1 MNVADTTHS
10 ITGRLQ
16 QLSGYMSAWM
26 KFLGISNM
34 LLGAFMAITIVGL
47 LFAWLPLW
55 IGILLYQAGERA
67 SDAARGDEQKLVEML
82 DKIRLYVVINSV
94 LTMLWLAF
102 AVGFFVFF
110 YVITSMPAEELRG
123 LMEYV
128 F

>member
-1 MNVADTTHS
+1 MNIADTTHS

-16 QLSGYMSAWM
+16 QLAGYMSAWM

-67 SDAARGDEQKLVEML
+67 SAARGDEQKLVEML

-102 AVGFFVFF
+102 TVGFFVFF
-110 YVITSMPAEELRG
+110 YVITSMPPEKLRG